1 MKTFACFGKKLQRVY
16 SCFRVPI
23 PCSYKFL
30 LFHVSP
36 VLIQLCYFISISCV
50 GFLVLKVLN
59 PRSTVSYRPKNL
71 DVFFMSVSATTVS
84 SMGTI
89 EMEVFSNA
97 QLVVL
102 TLLMLLGGEVFAFM
116 LGLRFTIAKFKKQD
130 TIENKIDP
138 TDVELTS
145 VNSTE
150 VGEIQTGVGLPIRND
165 AGSEK
170 FGSEGLRY
178 RCLRYL
184 NSVVLGFLLVVLVA
198 GSSSILVYLSLVSSA
213 REVLKKKHI
222 QMQIFAV
229 FTTVSTFTNCGFIP
243 TNENMIIFQKNSG
256 LLLLLIPQVLFGNT
270 LFLPCLRLVM
280 WLLRRLT
287 KRVEFDYILKNPGEF
302 GYDHL
307 LPGVQCLFL
316 TCTVFGFI
324 VVQSILFCSLE
335 WHADALSGLSSYQK
349 IVGALF
355 QSVNSRHAGE
365 SMVDISTLS
374 SAILVLY
381 VVMMYLPR
389 YTSFLATEED
399 GEASSWENGQR
410 GSEIR
415 GWAKSLQLSQLS
427 YLVIC
432 IVLICIIEREKI
444 AYGNVGFS
452 TGYSCQRQLK
462 PDSSCKDAWT
472 GFVGRWSS
480 QGKLILIFVMLFGR
494 LKKFGFKEGEL
505 GSFFKQRYMI
515 PHSPIM
521 CMAPRLLY

>member
-1 MKTFACFGKKLQRVY
+1 MKTFACFGKKLRRLC

-23 PCSYKFL
+23 PCSYEFL

-116 LGLRFTIAKFKKQD
+116 LGLRFTMAKFKKHD
-130 TIENKIDP
+130 PIENKIDP
-138 TDVELTS
+138 IDVELTS
-145 VNSTE
+145 INSTE
-150 VGEIQTGVGLPIRND
+150 VGEIQTEVGLPIRND

-184 NSVVLGFLLVVLVA
+184 NFVVLGFLLVVLVA

-270 LFLPCLRLVM
+270 LFPPCLRLVM
-280 WLLRRLT
+280 WVLRRLT

-307 LPGVQCLFL
+307 LPGVHCLFL

-324 VVQSILFCSLE
+324 VVQSILFCGLE

-349 IVGALF
+349 IVGAL
-355 QSVNSRHAGE
+355 
-365 SMVDISTLS
+365 
-374 SAILVLY
+374 
-381 VVMMYLPR
+381 YLPP
-389 YTSFLATEED
+389 YTSFLPTEED

-410 GSEIR
+410 GSKIR

-480 QGKLILIFVMLFGR
+480 QGKWILIFVMFFGR
-494 LKKFGFKEGEL
+494 LKKFGRKG
-505 GSFFKQRYMI
+505 GRAWK
-515 PHSPIM
+515 
-521 CMAPRLLY
+521 LL

>member
-1 MKTFACFGKKLQRVY
+1 MKTFACFGKKLQ
-16 SCFRVPI
+16 
-23 PCSYKFL
+23 
-30 LFHVSP
+30 H
-36 VLIQLCYFISISCV
+36 
-50 GFLVLKVLN
+50 LVLKVLN
-59 PRSTVSYRPKNL
+59 PRSTVSYMPKNL
-71 DVFFMSVSATTVS
+71 DLFFMSVSATTVS

-89 EMEVFSNA
+89 EMETFSNT
-97 QLVVL
+97 QLLVL
-102 TLLMLLGGEVFAFM
+102 TLLMLLGGEVFTFM
-116 LGLRFTIAKFKKQD
+116 VGLRFTMAKFKKHD

-138 TDVELTS
+138 IDVQLSS

-150 VGEIQTGVGLPIRND
+150 VEENQTEVGLPIRND
-165 AGSEK
+165 ADSEK
-170 FGSEGLRY
+170 LGSEGLRY

-184 NSVVLGFLLVVLVA
+184 DLVVMGFLLVVHVA
-198 GSSSILVYLSLVSSA
+198 GSSSILVYLSRVSSA

-243 TNENMIIFQKNSG
+243 TNENMVIFQKNSG

-270 LFLPCLRLVM
+270 LFPPCLRLVM
-280 WLLRRLT
+280 WVLRKLT

-307 LPGVQCLFL
+307 LPGVHCLFL
-316 TCTVFGFI
+316 TCTVLGFI
-324 VVQSILFCSLE
+324 VVQSILFSCLE
-335 WHADALSGLSSYQK
+335 WHSVALSGLSSYQK

-381 VVMMYLPR
+381 VVMMYIPP
-389 YTSFLATEED
+389 YTSFLPTEED
-399 GEASSWENGQR
+399 GEASSSWENGQR
-410 GSEIR
+410 GSKRR
-415 GWAKSLQLSQLS
+415 GWAKRLQLSQLS

-432 IVLICIIEREKI
+432 IVLICIIERKKMSQDPLNFNVLNIVIEVI
-444 AYGNVGFS
+444 SAYGNVGFS

-462 PDSSCKDAWT
+462 HDSSCKDAWT

-480 QGKLILIFVMLFGR
+480 QGKLILIFVMFFGR
-494 LKKFGFKEGEL
+494 LKKFSRKGGRAWK
-505 GSFFKQRYMI
+505 
-515 PHSPIM
+515 
-521 CMAPRLLY
+521 LL